1 MKLTS
6 IRTWSVG
13 AKLALATFTSVSI
26 LFVVFIAFIDYK
38 FTQQVERFTT
48 DDVTARTQLVTDML
62 ESMET
67 NLEQQ
72 IHVVATVFRSQFKD
86 DFSIDSNQTV
96 DINGVATPSLKSGD
110 TVLNQNLSPVDQF
123 EQQTGGI
130 ATIFAK
136 KGEEFV
142 RVSTS
147 LKKEN
152 GDRAVGTE
160 LSHEN
165 PAYQESLS
173 GKSYVGNIVLFGKQ
187 YITQYEPIK
196 SKDGNVVGL
205 LFVGLDFTQA
215 IKQVKDKIRA
225 LKIGETGYFYAINAN
240 PGKDYGMLMI
250 HTSKEG
256 QNVLESKDS
265 SGHAFIKEM
274 LERKKG
280 VMRYPWINKEL
291 GETEAREKLASFQTM
306 TKWNWLVAGS
316 VYGDEF
322 TKESSALMQK
332 IIVFAII
339 LLLGM
344 GASIYFTLRHIL
356 SLPLRQVRDAATRLS
371 NGDLTVS
378 MDVVRIDE
386 IGQLMT
392 AINGIGQGLTTVV
405 KQVRENTTQ
414 ILQSAQE
421 IAAGNADLSARTES
435 QASSLEETAASM
447 HELTGTVRQ
456 NSESANNAN
465 TLVLATSD
473 VAAKGGGVVS
483 EVMQT
488 MGSIQES
495 SRKIVDIISVI
506 DGIAFQT
513 NILALNA
520 AVEAARAGE
529 QGRGF
534 AVVAT
539 EVRNLAQRSANAAK
553 EIKELI
559 GDSVEKIN
567 AGNHLV
573 EKTGEA
579 MSEVV
584 ASVERVTMIMS
595 EISAASREQSSG
607 IEQINQAVSQMDEMT
622 QQNAALVEQ
631 AAAGAKS
638 MEDQASNLVKA
649 VSIFKLSD
657 NILPVTSQVRP
668 HRRDQQHLRL
678 G

>member
-1 MKLTS
+1 MKFTS

-13 AKLALATFTSVSI
+13 AKLALATFTSVSA
-26 LFVVFIAFIDYK
+26 LFIVFIAFIDYK

-48 DDVTARTQLVTDML
+48 EDVTARTQLVASML
-62 ESMET
+62 ENMED
-67 NLEQQ
+67 NLERQ
-72 IHVVATVFRSQFKD
+72 IHVYAQVFRSQFKD
-86 DFSIDSNQTV
+86 DFSIDTNQNI
-96 DINGVATPSLKSGD
+96 DINGTPTPVFKSGE
-110 TVLNQNLSPVDQF
+110 TTLNLTLSHVDQF

-130 ATIFAK
+130 ATIFVR
-136 KGEEFV
+136 KGDEFV
-142 RVSTS
+142 RIATS

-152 GDRAVGTE
+152 GDRAIGTE
-160 LSHEN
+160 LSHES
-165 PAYQESLS
+165 PAYQHALN
-173 GKSYVGNIVLFGKQ
+173 GKVYVGNITLFGKQ
-187 YITQYEPIK
+187 YITQYEPVK
-196 SKDGNVVGL
+196 SKEGKVIGL
-205 LFVGLDFTQA
+205 LFVGSDFTNA
-215 IKQVKDKIRA
+215 IKQVKDKIRT
-225 LKIGETGYFYAINAN
+225 LKIGATGYFYAINAN
-240 PGKDYGMLMI
+240 PGKDYGVLMI

-256 QNVLESKDS
+256 QSVLESKDS

-274 LERKKG
+274 LERKQG
-280 VMRYPWINKEL
+280 VIRYPWINKEL
-291 GETEAREKLASFQTM
+291 GETEAREKLVSFQTM
-306 TKWNWLVAGS
+306 SKWNWLIAGG
-316 VYGDEF
+316 VYGNEF

-344 GASIYFTLRHIL
+344 GASIYFTLRHRL
-356 SLPLRQVRDAATRLS
+356 SLPLRQVRDAATRLAH
-371 NGDLTVS
+371 GDLTVS
-378 MDVVRIDE
+378 MNVVRVDE

-405 KQVRENTTQ
+405 QQVRENTTQ
-414 ILQSAQE
+414 ILHSAQE
-421 IAAGNADLSARTES
+421 IAVGNADLSARTES

-456 NSESANNAN
+456 NSESALNAN
-465 TLVLATSD
+465 NLVLTTSD
-473 VAAKGGGVVS
+473 IAAKGGGVVS

-488 MGSIQES
+488 MSSIQDS

-553 EIKELI
+553 EIKILI
-559 GDSVEKIN
+559 GDSVDKIN
-567 AGNHLV
+567 AGNQLV
-573 EKTGEA
+573 GKTGDA
-579 MSEVV
+579 MNEVV
-584 ASVERVTMIMS
+584 NAVERVTLIMS

-607 IEQINQAVSQMDEMT
+607 IEQINQAVAEMDEMT

-631 AAAGAKS
+631 AAAGAKN
-638 MEDQASNLVKA
+638 MEDQASKLVKA
-649 VSIFKLSD
+649 VSVFKVSD
-657 NILPVTSQVRP
+657 NILPATSQARAYSP
-668 HRRDQQHLRL
+668 DKQHLQL
-678 G
+678 E